1 MAIHFMPGNFEGV
14 LIIKLGA
21 GNMQETI
28 EFVQQKWE
36 DFGTEHPFEYS
47 WLDDTFNKMFDAE
60 RRTGHILTIFS
71 ILSVFI
77 SCLGLLGLI
86 SYTTNQRT
94 KEIGIRKTMGASVN
108 IVMFLL
114 SKETLRLLGISALIS
129 IPAYFGVRSWLQNF
143 AYHIDFN
150 VLVYAIALLIVTLVV
165 LIIALLTVSY
175 NSYQAATANPAESLR
190 VE

>member
-77 SCLGLLGLI
+77 PINC
-86 SYTTNQRT
+86 
-94 KEIGIRKTMGASVN
+94 
-108 IVMFLL
+108 
-114 SKETLRLLGISALIS
+114 
-129 IPAYFGVRSWLQNF
+129 
-143 AYHIDFN
+143 
-150 VLVYAIALLIVTLVV
+150 AIAKSFHPELFVKLTTPKANGSGFKGPSPCPP
-165 LIIALLTVSY
+165 IIPSHKEK
-175 NSYQAATANPAESLR
+175 NKR
-190 VE
+190 